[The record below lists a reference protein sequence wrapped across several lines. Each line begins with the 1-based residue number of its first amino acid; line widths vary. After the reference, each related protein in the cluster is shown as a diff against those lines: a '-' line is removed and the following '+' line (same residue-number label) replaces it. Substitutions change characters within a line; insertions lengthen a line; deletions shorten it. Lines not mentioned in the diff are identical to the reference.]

1 MQRLSAMAGNGES
14 MMFRRKPIRWPN
26 NARIAITTCVVTE
39 SWPDNLG
46 TGKSLQSEF
55 RKGLPSNAKFKRD
68 ICSITDRQY
77 GERVGVYRV
86 MEILRQEGIKASFFV
101 NGHTVETFPDM
112 MKLIVAEGHELC
124 SENWRHEY
132 AYMMTQKEQRDD
144 IKRTVNAFQKVL
156 GFKPQGFIMP
166 GERPTDDTPKILIDL
181 GYKYWMCFLH
191 EDLPYVLKVGRGE
204 LVLTS
209 YGVWMTDHRTG
220 RADAGRT
227 PRELL
232 QIWKDHFD
240 WIYEEGGDYPG
251 FMSLGLHPFLIG
263 RPFRA
268 IILREFYRYAK
279 GHAGVWFPRGIDL
292 ANYWLENC
300 HDNLVEKWPNYGT
313 GLAYEKTQIMVR

>member
-1 MQRLSAMAGNGES
+1 
-14 MMFRRKPIRWPN
+14 
-26 NARIAITTCVVTE
+26 
-39 SWPDNLG
+39 
-46 TGKSLQSEF
+46 
-55 RKGLPSNAKFKRD
+55 
-68 ICSITDRQY
+68 
-77 GERVGVYRV
+77 
-86 MEILRQEGIKASFFV
+86 
-101 NGHTVETFPDM
+101 
-112 MKLIVAEGHELC
+112 
-124 SENWRHEY
+124 
-132 AYMMTQKEQRDD
+132 
-144 IKRTVNAFQKVL
+144 
-156 GFKPQGFIMP
+156 MP
-166 GERPTDDTPKILIDL
+166 GERPTDNTPKILTDL

-204 LVLTS
+204 LVIAS

-263 RPFRA
+263 RPFRS

-313 GLAYEKTQIMVR
+313 GLAYAKTQVK

>member
-1 MQRLSAMAGNGES
+1 

-313 GLAYEKTQIMVR
+313 GLAYEKTQVKQG

>member
-1 MQRLSAMAGNGES
+1 

-26 NARIAITTCVVTE
+26 NARIAISVSVVTE

-46 TGKSLQSEF
+46 TSRSLQSEF
-55 RKGLPSNAKFKRD
+55 RKGMPPNAKFKRD
-68 ICSITDRQY
+68 IASITDRQY

-86 MEILRQEGIKASFFV
+86 MEVLRQEGIKASFFV
-101 NGHTVETFPDM
+101 NGHTVETFPDL
-112 MKLIVAEGHELC
+112 MKQIVAEGHELC

-132 AYMMTQKEQRDD
+132 VYMMTPKEQRND

-156 GFKPQGFIMP
+156 GFKPQGYIMP
-166 GERPTDDTPKILIDL
+166 GERPTDDTPKILVDL
-181 GYKYWMCFLH
+181 GYKYWNCFLH
-191 EDLPYVLKVGRGE
+191 EDLPYILRVGGKE
-204 LVLTS
+204 LVITS

-232 QIWKDHFD
+232 QIWKDNFD
-240 WIYEEGGDYPG
+240 WIYEEGRNYPG

-263 RPFRA
+263 RPFRVM
-268 IILREFYRYAK
+268 ILREFLRYAK
-279 GHAGVWFPRGIDL
+279 GHAEVWFPRGIDL

>member
-1 MQRLSAMAGNGES
+1 MAGNGGS

-313 GLAYEKTQIMVR
+313 GLAYEKTQVKQG

>member
-1 MQRLSAMAGNGES
+1 MAGNGGS

-209 YGVWMTDHRTG
+209 YGVWMTDHRTD

-313 GLAYEKTQIMVR
+313 GLAYEKTQVKQG